1 MLVLAVRN
9 TSTIRTSHGVE
20 QPPGS
25 PDRHRSPAGDDLHVL
40 AVASVLMGVVGS
52 PVAQAV
58 ALAEGSVRTAGSHT
72 TVVVQ
77 A

>member
-1 MLVLAVRN
+1 M
-9 TSTIRTSHGVE
+9 
-20 QPPGS
+20 
-25 PDRHRSPAGDDLHVL
+25 HVL
-40 AVASVLMGVVGS
+40 AVASVLMGVVGA

-58 ALAEGSVRTAGSHT
+58 RLAEGSVRTAGSHT